1 MSLSNSQYQTIMREY
16 NRKQLANRRRQ
27 ERIGQVRKK
36 LPQYQALEEEIGLLA
51 LEQAKKLLAG
61 DRSALEELKK
71 QIGDRRE
78 QKEILLLSKGFP
90 PDYLDMDYSCQDCQD
105 TGYIGS
111 EKCHCFRQAVVD
123 LLYTQSN
130 LKEILKT
137 ENFDTFSYEW
147 YDREPEMGKP
157 SPYDNMRRI
166 VAVCQALTE
175 NFDRE
180 KPSLLLTGPAGVG
193 KTFLTHCIAREL
205 LNRCYSVIYLSA
217 IDLFDVFSKEKFD
230 YGQDEESDHMYR
242 YILDCD
248 MLIIDDLGTEL
259 NNTFT
264 TSQLFYCMSEREKRR
279 KPMIISTNLSLAAL
293 RDCYSER
300 ITSRMISDYRIM
312 ELYGA
317 DIRIKKKLRE
327 HVSNQ

>member
-1 MSLSNSQYQTIMREY
+1 M
-16 NRKQLANRRRQ
+16 
-27 ERIGQVRKK
+27 
-36 LPQYQALEEEIGLLA
+36 
-51 LEQAKKLLAG
+51 EQAKKLLAG

-111 EKCHCFRQAVVD
+111 EKCHCLRQAVVD

-193 KTFLTHCIAREL
+193 KTFLTH
-205 LNRCYSVIYLSA
+205 
-217 IDLFDVFSKEKFD
+217 
-230 YGQDEESDHMYR
+230 
-242 YILDCD
+242 
-248 MLIIDDLGTEL
+248 
-259 NNTFT
+259 
-264 TSQLFYCMSEREKRR
+264 
-279 KPMIISTNLSLAAL
+279 
-293 RDCYSER
+293 
-300 ITSRMISDYRIM
+300 
-312 ELYGA
+312 
-317 DIRIKKKLRE
+317 
-327 HVSNQ
+327 